1 MPLGPLT
8 QRPPST
14 LRQPTC
20 RDDAGVSRCC
30 AARLHSGSAPVDTY
44 PSETGR
50 LALSHPDLSSCAG
63 RRLRPLT
70 FSVCMGATP
79 ARVLN
84 SNNNNN
90 NSKNNKKSNF
100 SFFHTHSDEKR
111 RPAAIGR
118 TPVGDRFC
126 IEAWAWMEVISR
138 SKRLGVPSTSKRSKV
153 EESSVKINS
162 VEAKHQKGQS
172 VK

>member
-1 MPLGPLT
+1 M
-8 QRPPST
+8 
-14 LRQPTC
+14 
-20 RDDAGVSRCC
+20 
-30 AARLHSGSAPVDTY
+30 
-44 PSETGR
+44 
-50 LALSHPDLSSCAG
+50 
-63 RRLRPLT
+63 
-70 FSVCMGATP
+70 
-79 ARVLN
+79 LN
-84 SNNNNN
+84 SNNNN

>member
-1 MPLGPLT
+1 MALDPCLRVPMPLGPLT

-63 RRLRPLT
+63 RR
-70 FSVCMGATP
+70 GATP

-84 SNNNNN
+84 SNNNN